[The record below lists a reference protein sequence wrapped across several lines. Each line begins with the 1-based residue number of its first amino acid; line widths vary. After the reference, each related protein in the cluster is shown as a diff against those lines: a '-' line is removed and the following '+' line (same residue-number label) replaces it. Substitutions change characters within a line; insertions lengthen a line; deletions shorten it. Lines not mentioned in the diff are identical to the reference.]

1 MTYETPIGKVSIID
15 VARISPLDATN
26 LIDESLEKQI
36 QKCVELDSF
45 KTANPKE
52 IERITG
58 KLINEFD
65 KKETNNE
72 RVGELIGN
80 LKKKS

>member
-1 MTYETPIGKVSIID
+1 MTYETPIGKASIID